1 MSAWDRLDALE
12 DGLWHIR
19 EAMDA
24 LKRADPDAVAA
35 LADICG
41 PVAVATEQAR
51 QTVERLEAEED
62 DALRREY
69 EEGLL

>member
-1 MSAWDRLDALE
+1 MDAWDRLDALE

-41 PVAVATEQAR
+41 PVAVATQRAR
-51 QTVERLEAEED
+51 QIVEHLEAEED